1 MCALLSSCLGQRIT
15 QFFPIS
21 QRLDRRIFETMK
33 NAFGVRVYAVLLLAG
48 TKGVMFCMKSIFL
61 RYR

>member
-1 MCALLSSCLGQRIT
+1 
-15 QFFPIS
+15 
-21 QRLDRRIFETMK
+21 MK